1 VRYFV
6 ITDNS
11 GLGYGLQAIAPDRD
25 EVFYFKLKGSKKER
39 RGRIIEEMN
48 GAEPRDL
55 KRLKDFKIT
64 SANRV
69 IINLEN
75 EKDREKAV
83 GNVRSLS
90 KSVPILLYDP
100 SSDNIKWAGSG
111 TMDDPGISVLP
122 LKPILKR
129 RAMEKWRQIEIK
141 RKLERMKKVADEN
154 KPLWILLQND
164 PDPDSIASAMALQA
178 LLGRN
183 DKSAPI
189 VTFKRVA
196 RNENLAM
203 ISIIGVKIREV
214 SEAQVA
220 RAPQIALVDI
230 PPNYFKCDINNLRIV
245 VDHHPVL
252 EKYDAPYIDVQE
264 HYGATSSIFVEY
276 LVASETKISQRLGTA
291 LYYGVKTDTLLF
303 GRDVSNA
310 DFSAFALLWPKANH
324 YLIMQM
330 ERPRLKSEEVDVF
343 VKALKEHTIEK
354 SCIFSCLGR
363 IPKEDLVPRLAD
375 FVLQIGEPEF
385 ALVWGFVGR
394 ECTFSARS
402 ITPKIHAGDVMVKAF
417 GMMGSAGGHQSMAR
431 ATMLTSALKKELKAG
446 TISALKEKV
455 KKRVLKIVTAQ
466 KKKRAAKPA
475 RTTKNSR

>member
-1 VRYFV
+1 MRYFV

-11 GLGYGLQAIAPDRD
+11 GFTSGLHTIAPDRD
-25 EVFYFKLKGSKKER
+25 EVFYFKPDGNKKER
-39 RGRIIEEMN
+39 RSRIKEKLN
-48 GAEPRDL
+48 GTEPQEL
-55 KRLKDFKIT
+55 SKLNDFKIT

-75 EKDREKAV
+75 EKDRVKAI
-83 GNVRSLS
+83 NSVRSLS
-90 KSVPILLYDP
+90 ESVPILLYDP
-100 SSDNIKWAGSG
+100 SSEHMQWGGS
-111 TMDDPGISVLP
+111 DSLNDPGISVLP
-122 LKPILKR
+122 LKAILKR
-129 RAMEKWRQIEIK
+129 RAMEKWHQIEIK
-141 RKLERMKKVADEN
+141 RKLERMKKVVDLK

-164 PDPDSIASAMALQA
+164 PDPDSIASAMALQV

-203 ISIIGVKIREV
+203 ISIIGVKIRQV
-214 SEAQVA
+214 TPAQVA
-220 RAPQIALVDI
+220 RAPQVALVDI
-230 PPNYFKCDINNLRIV
+230 PPPYFKRSLNNLKIV

-252 EKYDAPYIDVQE
+252 EKYDAPYVDVQE
-264 HYGATSSIFVEY
+264 HYGATASIFAEY
-276 LVASETKISQRLGTA
+276 LVASETKIGQRLGTA

-310 DFSAFALLWPKANH
+310 DFSAFALLWPRANH
-324 YLIMQM
+324 HLIMQM

-343 VKALKEHTIEK
+343 VKALKGHTIEK
-354 SCIFSCLGR
+354 SCIFACLGS

-385 ALVWGFVGR
+385 ALVYGFVGR

-402 ITPKIHAGDVMVKAF
+402 ITPKIHAGDLMAKAF
-417 GMMGSAGGHQSMAR
+417 GKIGSAGGHQSMAR
-431 ATMLTSALKKELKAG
+431 ATMLTSTLKKELKAG
-446 TISALKEKV
+446 SIRALKENV
-455 KKRVLKIVTAQ
+455 KKLVLKIVAAQ
-466 KKKRAAKPA
+466 KKKRSIK
-475 RTTKNSR
+475 RVRVK

>member
-1 VRYFV
+1 MRYFV

-11 GLGYGLQAIAPDRD
+11 GFASGLHAIAPDRD
-25 EVFYFKLKGSKKER
+25 EIFFFKPGGNGRER
-39 RGRIIEEMN
+39 RSRIKEELN
-48 GAEPRDL
+48 GAELQDMT
-55 KRLKDFKIT
+55 RLKDFKI
-64 SANRV
+64 SSLNRV

-75 EKDREKAV
+75 DKDREKAISD
-83 GNVRSLS
+83 VRSLS
-90 KSVPILLYDP
+90 QGVPILLYDL
-100 SSDNIKWAGSG
+100 SSNNIKWGGSG

-129 RAMEKWRQIEIK
+129 RAMEKWHQIEIK
-141 RKLERMKKVADEN
+141 RKIERMKKVLDKK
-154 KPLWILLQND
+154 KPIWILLQND

-203 ISIIGVKIREV
+203 INIIKVKIREV
-214 SEAQVA
+214 TPAQAA

-230 PPNYFKCDINNLRIV
+230 PPPYFKRTLNNLRIV

-252 EKYDAPYIDVQE
+252 EQYDAPYVDVQE
-264 HYGATSSIFVEY
+264 HYGATASIFVEY
-276 LVASETKISQRLGTA
+276 LVASEMKIGQRLATA

-303 GRDVSNA
+303 GRDVSHA

-343 VKALKEHTIEK
+343 VRALKGHAIEK
-354 SCIFSCLGR
+354 SCIFSCLGP

-375 FVLQIGEPEF
+375 FILQIGEPEF
-385 ALVWGFVGR
+385 ALVWGIVGK

-402 ITPKIHAGDVMVKAF
+402 ITPKIHAGDVMAKAF
-417 GMMGSAGGHQSMAR
+417 GKIGSAGGHQSMAR

-446 TISALKEKV
+446 TIDALKENV
-455 KKRVLKIVTAQ
+455 KKRVLRIVSAQ
-466 KKKRAAKPA
+466 KKMKKRTAKPV
-475 RTTKNSR
+475 RVI